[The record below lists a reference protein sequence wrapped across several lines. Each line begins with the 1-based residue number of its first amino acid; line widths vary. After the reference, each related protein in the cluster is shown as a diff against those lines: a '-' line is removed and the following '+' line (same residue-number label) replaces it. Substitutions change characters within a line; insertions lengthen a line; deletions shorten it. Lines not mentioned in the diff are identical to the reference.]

1 MINTGSKEFGLLLAH
16 FFGDDK
22 AALSAPAAAGLSGL
36 GVGAALNALKLLE
49 REGILCSNRRGRYFR
64 ARAESKVYWRCRVA
78 YLVHQRVL
86 N

>member
-1 MINTGSKEFGLLLAH
+1 M
-16 FFGDDK
+16 
-22 AALSAPAAAGLSGL
+22 